1 MEYNKS
7 RVGQMLSINKNIEI
21 KKTKTK
27 LLNFKLDENIYNQFK
42 NVCEAKN
49 VTMTDV
55 LKQYIIEIVEKS

>member
-21 KKTKTK
+21 KKTKPK